1 MLKKYLNKL
10 KSSNGKVLLENFI
23 SLSAL
28 QLAGILLPLI
38 TLPYVLRTI
47 GFDKYGLIVFSA
59 SLVTYFTSLTDFSFQ
74 VTATRDVAVFRNS
87 PKKLDIIYS
96 KVLIIKVFFLLISW
110 GIIGT
115 IVCLVPSFYEY
126 WYIYLYTG
134 ISLLGQ
140 VLFPE
145 WFFQGIEKMRY
156 ITYLNLGIKLFFTLC
171 IFLFIKKE
179 SDYWIYPLL
188 QSMGFIGAGIVGQYL
203 LVTKYN
209 LKFVRVS
216 FKSLISTV
224 KSNTSIFISRFVP
237 TLYLNTTVFTLGFFV
252 DKASLGVFN
261 SIRSINTM
269 QYSILGSLTT
279 AFFPFIVREKH
290 RFNLFLKIA
299 IVLVLSMIVGSVI
312 AKPLIYWYINLQ
324 SSEYDFMYYILLVG
338 LFYICIERI
347 FSTNFLLPLR
357 KDKEAMKITLIA
369 SIIGFLMLY
378 PLIKYFGINGGAIVI
393 STSQTIMG
401 LGSFFYYLKFKK

>member
-1 MLKKYLNKL
+1 MNKL

>member
-10 KSSNGKVLLENFI
+10 KSANGRVLLENFI

-28 QLAGILLPLI
+28 QLVGMLLPLV

-59 SLVTYFTSLTDFSFQ
+59 SLVAYFTSLTDFSFQ
-74 VTATRDVAVFRNS
+74 VTATRDVAVFKNS

-96 KVLIIKVFFLLISW
+96 KVLIIKMFFLLISW
-110 GIIGT
+110 GVIGI
-115 IVCLVPSFYEY
+115 IVCLVPSFYTY
-126 WYIYLYTG
+126 WDIYLYTG
-134 ISLLGQ
+134 ISLFGH

-216 FKSLISTV
+216 LRSLVSTV

-299 IVLVLSMIVGSVI
+299 IVLVLSMIAGSII

-357 KDKEAMKITLIA
+357 KDKEAMKVTLIA

-401 LGSFFYYLKFKK
+401 IGSFLYYLKFKK